1 MDNRNLIREQERDY
15 QAALEQDRAKRNE
28 RRNAEMRAREEREK
42 ILRKKR
48 VSFCY
53 MLCFYI
59 VCFSA

>member
-28 RRNAEMRAREEREK
+28 RRDAERRAREEREK

-48 VSFCY
+48 VSFGY
-53 MLCFYI
+53 VSILS
-59 VCFSA
+59 VLVLS